1 MSPQDAGPR
10 AGGSQSRSAKKPS
23 LSVVI
28 VSWNAS
34 RYTERCLA
42 SLIDHAPARPYEV
55 LVVDNGSADGS
66 GEVARR
72 FGPPVRVFELSHNQ
86 GFAAASNEG
95 FRNSGNEY
103 VLFLNS
109 DIEVGETALENLCR
123 FMDEHPEAAAAGG
136 KLLGSDGQP
145 QRGFN
150 VRTFPTMMSTVFEV
164 LMVDKLFPRNP
175 VTRRHR
181 MLDFSFSETAEVDQ
195 LAGAC
200 LLVRR
205 DAFEAVGLFDEAF
218 FPAWFEDVDLCR
230 RLRVGGF
237 RCFFVPGAAFLH
249 RGGVSLDHLEYGQ
262 FLEIWYRNLVR
273 FFDKHHGVAASRL
286 LRGLIRLGMLERM
299 TALVIKAPRR
309 GMRRAEALAAYWRVL
324 RESF

>member
-1 MSPQDAGPR
+1 MSPHGAGKR
-10 AGGSQSRSAKKPS
+10 AGGLRRHSAKKPS
-23 LSVVI
+23 LSVVV
-28 VSWNAS
+28 VSWNAAS
-34 RYTERCLA
+34 YTERCLG

-55 LVVDNGSADGS
+55 LVVDNGSDDGS
-66 GEVARR
+66 VELARR
-72 FGPPVRVFELSHNQ
+72 FGPPVKVFELTQNR

-95 FRNSGNEY
+95 FRNSENEY

-109 DIEVGETALENLCR
+109 DIEAGETALENLCR

-136 KLLGSDGQP
+136 KLMGADGQP

-150 VRTFPTMMSTVFEV
+150 VRSFPTMMSTTFEV

-205 DAFEAVGLFDEAF
+205 EAFEAVGLFDEAF

-230 RLRVGGF
+230 RLRAEGF
-237 RCFFVPGAAFLH
+237 RCFFVPVSTFVH
-249 RGGVSLDHLEYGQ
+249 RGGVSLDHLEYQQ

-273 FFDKHHGVAASRL
+273 FFDKHHGVTSSWL

-299 TALVIKAPRR
+299 IALVFITPRR
-309 GMRRAEALAAYWRVL
+309 GIRRTEALAAYWHVL